1 MEEKSHSGTGG
12 GHRGSDVWAVVQQ
25 DLLPEKVFSYNRQ
38 EEGAKLDFFLI
49 KNTGKKMLKKNDCYS
64 RPTYCV

>member
-1 MEEKSHSGTGG
+1 MVEGVIMKACWGSENDSADVEEKSHSGTGG

-38 EEGAKLDFFLI
+38 EEGAKLDFF
-49 KNTGKKMLKKNDCYS
+49 
-64 RPTYCV
+64 